1 MNGKRFCPKCG
12 KANEMNFNFCDG
24 CGTPLVQTNVNNN
37 QPSVSNNQQ
46 SINSQQ
52 VIDDEQKQ
60 IDEHNAI
67 ILGIVSLVLYYVGG
81 AIVLVISSLL
91 PESARTFFSSFSGLC
106 PLAGVIT
113 MIVGRIKYPKNTF
126 LKVVMWIIII
136 SIMFGIIAIILLFLM
151 CYLTCSTMD
160 TSSCG

>member
-1 MNGKRFCPKCG
+1 MNGKRFCSKCG

-37 QPSVSNNQQ
+37 QQGVVN
-46 SINSQQ
+46 
-52 VIDDEQKQ
+52 EQKQ

-67 ILGIVSLVLYYVGG
+67 ILGIISLVLYYVGG

-91 PESARTFFSSFSGLC
+91 PESARTFFSTVSGLC

-113 MIVGRIKYPKNTF
+113 MIVGRIKYPNNTF
-126 LKVVMWIIII
+126 LKVVMWVIII
-136 SIMFGIIAIILLFLM
+136 SIIFGIIVFILLFLM
-151 CYLTCSTMD
+151 CYLTC
-160 TSSCG
+160 GNIY